1 MIEAEREGASMGKTV
16 LVVDDSAMMRK
27 IVIKNL
33 KETGFDLQ
41 VVEAAD
47 GKEALARFLAGGIDL
62 ILSDWNMPNMDG
74 LTLIKE
80 VRKHDPERKVPII
93 MVTTEGS
100 ADRVKDAVMA
110 GANNYL
116 AKPFT
121 PERFKEKLSKFLA
134 P

>member
-1 MIEAEREGASMGKTV
+1 MPKTV

-33 KETGFDLQ
+33 KDCGYEVA
-41 VVEAAD
+41 VVEASD
-47 GKEALARFLAGGIDL
+47 GKEGLEKFQAGGVDL
-62 ILSDWNMPNMDG
+62 ILTDWNMPNMDG
-74 LTLIKE
+74 LGM
-80 VRKHDPERKVPII
+80 VREIRKLDPEKKVPII

-100 ADRVKDAVMA
+100 ADKVKEAVLA

-121 PERFKEKLSKFLA
+121 PDRFKEKLGKFLG
-134 P
+134 

>member
-1 MIEAEREGASMGKTV
+1 MPKTV

-33 KETGFDLQ
+33 KDCGYD
-41 VVEAAD
+41 VNIVEASD
-47 GKEALARFLAGGIDL
+47 GKEGLDKFAAGGVDL
-62 ILSDWNMPNMDG
+62 VLSDWNMPNLDG
-74 LTLIKE
+74 LAM
-80 VRKHDPERKVPII
+80 VREIRKLDPDKKVPVI

-100 ADRVKDAVMA
+100 ADKVKEAVMA

-121 PERFKEKLSKFLA
+121 PERFKEKLSKILG
-134 P
+134 

>member
-1 MIEAEREGASMGKTV
+1 MAKNV

-33 KETGFDLQ
+33 KDCGFD
-41 VVEAAD
+41 VTVFEASD
-47 GKEALARFLAGGIDL
+47 GKEGLARFSSGGIDL
-62 ILSDWNMPNMDG
+62 VLSDWNMPNMDG
-74 LTLIKE
+74 LE
-80 VRKHDPERKVPII
+80 MVRQIRKLDPTKSVPII

-100 ADRVKDAVMA
+100 ADKVKDAVLA

-121 PERFKEKLSKFLA
+121 PERFKEKLAKFLG
-134 P
+134 

>member
-1 MIEAEREGASMGKTV
+1 MGKTV

-33 KETGFDLQ
+33 KETGFDVQ

-47 GKEALARFLAGGIDL
+47 GKEGLTRFLAGGIDL

-74 LTLIKE
+74 LTLVKE

>member
-1 MIEAEREGASMGKTV
+1 V

-33 KETGFDLQ
+33 KECGYDLQ
-41 VVEAAD
+41 IAEASD
-47 GKEALARFLAGGIDL
+47 GKEGLARFQAGGIDV

-74 LTLIKE
+74 LQMIKE
-80 VRKHDPERKVPII
+80 IRRIDPERKVPII

-100 ADRVKDAVMA
+100 ADRVKDAILA
-110 GANNYL
+110 GASNYL

-121 PERFKEKLSKFLA
+121 PERFKEKLNKILSS
-134 P
+134 

>member
-1 MIEAEREGASMGKTV
+1 MAKTV
-16 LVVDDSAMMRK
+16 LVVDDSAMKRK

-33 KETGFDLQ
+33 KETGFAVE
-41 VVEAAD
+41 VVEASD
-47 GKEALARFLAGGIDL
+47 GKEGLARYLAGGIDL

-74 LTLIKE
+74 LTMIKE
-80 VRKHDPERKVPII
+80 VRKADPEKKVRII

-110 GANNYL
+110 GANTHL

-121 PERFKEKLSKFLA
+121 PERCKEKLSKFIG